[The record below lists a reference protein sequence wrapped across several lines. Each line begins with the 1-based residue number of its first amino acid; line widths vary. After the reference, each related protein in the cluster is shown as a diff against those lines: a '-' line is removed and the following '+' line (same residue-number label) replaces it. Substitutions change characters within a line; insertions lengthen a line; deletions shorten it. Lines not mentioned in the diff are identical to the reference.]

1 MCKISLPT
9 KVGPGVTRYS
19 PKLGEGEFSEAH
31 FCDPAR
37 HRSYGAESVRSPCL
51 DAQPHDLHVVAL
63 DKGASACTGQGTAAE
78 EMPVERGCR
87 RSLGRD
93 CLRQGSFPDPS
104 VHRNPMGRLP
114 SPLLPYPPCDTFW
127 SNAQPAKGRS
137 PPRDLRGREVVA
149 DQLSG
154 RLGFGERRGPV
165 SPRFSGIQKTAR
177 EIPSGLGVVFWVLVS
192 YVRKAEPRNRE
203 THRAPHRQRSR
214 GHRPETA
221 PLPSRALRAA

>member
-9 KVGPGVTRYS
+9 KVGPGMTRYS

-31 FCDPAR
+31 FRDPAR

-93 CLRQGSFPDPS
+93 CITPRVVSGPFGTSKPHGPAAFTAATIPTVRHLLEQCAACKRQIAPSRPAWSRSSRRSALR
-104 VHRNPMGRLP
+104 
-114 SPLLPYPPCDTFW
+114 PPW
-127 SNAQPAKGRS
+127 LWR
-137 PPRDLRGREVVA
+137 
-149 DQLSG
+149 
-154 RLGFGERRGPV
+154 
-165 SPRFSGIQKTAR
+165 TAR
-177 EIPSGLGVVFWVLVS
+177 PRLTSILGHTKDRPGDSKRSWGRVLGAS
-192 YVRKAEPRNRE
+192 
-203 THRAPHRQRSR
+203 QL
-214 GHRPETA
+214 RPK
-221 PLPSRALRAA
+221 SRA